1 MRYLQV
7 IYVITALIAGS
18 PNQKPIEQIPKK
30 EYPNITVAD
39 VQKKIYIK
47 NNILLLDVRTL
58 DEFDGPLGHIAGAVL
73 IPIQEIEQRIDELN
87 KHKEKEIIVICR
99 SGNRSETG
107 TRILISHGFNAVNM
121 VGGMKAVSY
130 THLTLPTKA

>member
-1 MRYLQV
+1 MRYLTV

-73 IPIQEIEQRIDELN
+73 IPIQELEQRIDELN
-87 KHKEKEIIVICR
+87 EHKEKEIIVICR
-99 SGNRSETG
+99 SGNRSQIG
-107 TRILISHGFNAVNM
+107 TRILISHGINAVNM
-121 VGGMKAVSY
+121 VGGMKAWNDL
-130 THLTLPTKA
+130 H

>member
-1 MRYLQV
+1 MRYLKV

-30 EYPNITVAD
+30 EFPNITVAA
-39 VQKKIYIK
+39 VQEKINIK
-47 NNILLLDVRTL
+47 NNILLLDVRTV
-58 DEFDGPLGHIAGAVL
+58 DEFDGPLGHITGAVL

-99 SGNRSETG
+99 SGNRSQTG

-121 VGGMKAVSY
+121 VGGMKAWNDL
-130 THLTLPTKA
+130 H

>member
-1 MRYLQV
+1 MRYLKV

-99 SGNRSETG
+99 SGNRSQTG

-121 VGGMKAVSY
+121 VGGMKAWNDL
-130 THLTLPTKA
+130 H

>member
-1 MRYLQV
+1 MRYLTV

-99 SGNRSETG
+99 SGNRSQTG

-121 VGGMKAVSY
+121 VGGMKAWNDL
-130 THLTLPTKA
+130 H